1 MTTMFFIDT
10 KLICYYLVQ
19 RNSSILDMYNKI
31 ADILI
36 SYPKG
41 KVHLAFDV
49 GKSSYRSAIYSQY
62 KGHRAKAKAKKSQE
76 EIEKFKQ
83 FEIDYLNLVQ
93 FSKGLNV
100 KVLASKGVEA
110 DDLISIEVEKHR
122 VLPNTKIYLITGDMD
137 YVNSVVGNNN
147 VSIINALQKD
157 EVIDNEYIKVKY
169 GETLNSRERF
179 NIHKSIFGDKSD
191 NIKFLRN
198 FGEEKAKEVFKN
210 LYDTYEEPTVDNIVE
225 EVGKVIKR
233 FNNIK
238 VHENHVEDGRN
249 TIKEALEA
257 NLLLA
262 DTFRDTSKLTQEQLK
277 EYIECTD
284 RVPPTSTDSM
294 YLMNKG
300 IELFERPVV
309 FTKYADKVFN
319 IT

>member
-1 MTTMFFIDT
+1 MTHLYFVDT
-10 KLICYYLVQ
+10 KLICYFLVQ
-19 RNSSILDMYNKI
+19 RNGSILDMYNKI

-62 KGHRAKAKAKKSQE
+62 KGHRAKANAKKSPE

-83 FEIDYLNLVQ
+83 FEIDYLKLIE

-110 DDLISIEVEKHR
+110 DDLISIEVEKYR
-122 VLPNTKIYLITGDMD
+122 TQKDIKIYLITGDMD
-137 YVNSVVGNNN
+137 YVNSVVGNDN

-157 EVIDNEYIKVKY
+157 EVIDNQYVKVKY

-210 LYDTYEEPTVDNIVE
+210 LYDTYEAPTVDNIVE
-225 EVGKVIKR
+225 EVEKVIKR

-238 VHENHVEDGRN
+238 VHENHIEDGRS

-262 DTFRDTSKLTQEQLK
+262 DTFRDTSKLSAEQLT
-277 EYIECTD
+277 EYQECLD
-284 RVPPTSTDSM
+284 RVPPKGTDSM
-294 YLMNKG
+294 YLMDKG
-300 IELFERPVV
+300 IELFGRPLT
-309 FTKYADKVFN
+309 FTSYADKVFN